1 VRRRASGRLV
11 LVQRASEALVSP
23 EVAEAASPAPSASAL
38 GAFEPAVSESAV
50 PAAPWWTAWAPVRL
64 LGRGQP
70 SSETRDAPVTALRR
84 QGESLAC
91 APESA
96 RRASPLGS
104 RCSPL
109 GASSGKHRRTPG
121 TAGPGCRQPQLSRDC
136 LVSPALACTLR
147 YCAALTQHA
156 WHSCG
161 CEPCP
166 I

>member
-1 VRRRASGRLV
+1 VRRRASVRLV

-23 EVAEAASPAPSASAL
+23 EVAEVVSPARAVFEL
-38 GAFEPAVSESAV
+38 GVFEPAVPEPAV
-50 PAAPWWTAWAPVRL
+50 SAAPWWTAWATARL
-64 LGRGQP
+64 LGRGRP
-70 SSETRDAPVTALRR
+70 SSEARDAQVAALRR

-91 APESA
+91 PESA

-109 GASSGKHRRTPG
+109 GVSSGRHRRTPG

-147 YCAALTQHA
+147 
-156 WHSCG
+156 
-161 CEPCP
+161 
-166 I
+166 